1 MVQKLRI
8 FFRTVNKLQILIGLI
23 TLFLGTMVYLTD
35 RIPEQIYF
43 FHSSFYH
50 ISLHNSIP
58 NLFGSIGNS
67 LPSFIHVFSFAL
79 ITAGFI
85 GWRKRGCFLICASW
99 ALVNC
104 IFELG
109 QKYNSWLIKLIPDW
123 FARIP
128 FLENTENYFVHGTF
142 DYIDLVAIVIGSIS
156 AYFIVIVTMER
167 RKYES

>member
-1 MVQKLRI
+1 MVQNFRI
-8 FFRTVNKLQILIGLI
+8 FFRNVNKLQILIGLI
-23 TLFLGTMVYLTD
+23 GLFLGTLVYLTD
-35 RIPEQIYF
+35 RNPEQTYF
-43 FHSSFYH
+43 VYSNSLN
-50 ISLHNSIP
+50 ISLYNSIP

-79 ITAGFI
+79 ISAGFI
-85 GWRKRGCFLICASW
+85 GWRKRECFLICASW

-156 AYFIVIVTMER
+156 AYFILIVTMER
-167 RKYES
+167 RRFES